1 MIPTLK
7 KVAEALVRLCKD
19 NDVFNPTMLRR
30 VIGIDFPGTEPAALS
45 AQIQPHLRALR
56 LAGAVKLIPS
66 HQKRNRPYR
75 VINRNL
81 LIEISMTENYYIASP
96 LPPGFEQDDDVE
108 IDDEAN
114 QQNAVSRDETT
125 NQIIDMERR
134 LIALEETVELLV
146 AKLGAV
152 STVLRP

>member
-7 KVAEALVRLCKD
+7 KVAEALVRLCRD
-19 NDVFNPTMLRR
+19 SEVFNPTMLRR
-30 VIGIDFPGTEPAALS
+30 VVGIDFPDTEPAVLS

-56 LAGAVKLIPS
+56 LAGVVKLIPS

-75 VINRNL
+75 VINRDL
-81 LIEISMTENYYIASP
+81 LIEISRTENYYIAAP
-96 LPPGFEQDDDVE
+96 LPPGFEQDDE
-108 IDDEAN
+108 AEEADEGH
-114 QQNAVSRDETT
+114 QQNTVSRDETT
-125 NQIIDMERR
+125 DQIIDMERR

>member
-1 MIPTLK
+1 MIPTLR
-7 KVAEALVRLCKD
+7 KVADALVRLCKD

-30 VIGIDFPGTEPAALS
+30 VVGIDFPETEPAALS
-45 AQIQPHLRALR
+45 AQIQPHLRTLR
-56 LAGAVKLIPS
+56 QAGAIKLIPS

-75 VINRNL
+75 VIDRDI
-81 LIEISMTENYYIASP
+81 LIEISRVDNYYIRIQ
-96 LPPGFEQDDDVE
+96 LPPEFEQEDDTEDGEEQTTVSK
-108 IDDEAN
+108 DEM
-114 QQNAVSRDETT
+114 T

-152 STVLRP
+152 STVLRS